1 MLLFKQW
8 KKLRMLLFQ
17 QSLNV
22 NVETTI
28 IISNVIVKKIANDT
42 LSQDHFLNVALSGI
56 IFSGGECEKS

>member
-1 MLLFKQW
+1 
-8 KKLRMLLFQ
+8 MLLFQ

-22 NVETTI
+22 NVKTTI

>member
-22 NVETTI
+22 NVKTTI

-42 LSQDHFLNVALSGI
+42 LSQNHFLNVAFSGI
-56 IFSGGECEKS
+56 ILSGGECEKS